1 MKKLSTLLEKLEEVC
16 IEEGYRSIS
25 VTLKVDPANP
35 MPYTFNKR
43 HRLRLPSKHWFP
55 LHAPPDF
62 LSRLSTL
69 AKKNKIRPG
78 LDDFGVFSELLHKYG
93 ETRLPDD
100 GDTKVYRDHRNLLAH
115 WLKIPVADLDKYQTF

>member
-1 MKKLSTLLEKLEEVC
+1 MKSLSTLLEELEMAC
-16 IEEGYRSIS
+16 IEEGYRAIS
-25 VTLKVDPANP
+25 VTLNIDPANP
-35 MPYTFNKR
+35 MPYTFGKHHKLLAR
-43 HRLRLPSKHWFP
+43 RHWFP
-55 LHAPPDF
+55 LHAPSDF

-78 LDDFGVFSELLHKYG
+78 LDAFGVFSELLHKYG